1 MQFRELSASELVEGF
16 ALLTTLRPELTSEAF
31 DAFITSQY
39 PKDYRPIG
47 AYQRGELQIYAGVS
61 IRENLELGRHL
72 IVDDFVTYSGCEHLS
87 REMID
92 YLVDYA
98 KMYKCRS
105 LLVWGK
111 QQGISIDDLAGFRP
125 KRDGYIKILG

>member
-16 ALLTTLRPELTSEAF
+16 ALLTTLRTELTSEAF

-47 AYQRGELQIYAGVS
+47 AYQRGELQVYAGVS

-72 IVDDFVTYSGCEHLS
+72 IVDDFVTYSGCENLS
-87 REMID
+87 GEMVD
-92 YLVDYA
+92 YLCDYA
-98 KMYKCRS
+98 KLHKCKS
-105 LLVWGK
+105 ILVWGK
-111 QQGISIDDLAGFRP
+111 QRGLSITDLEEFRP
-125 KRDGYIKILG
+125 KRDVFLKNL

>member
-31 DAFITSQY
+31 DAFITAQY

-47 AYQRGELQIYAGVS
+47 AYERGELQIYAGVS

-72 IVDDFVTYSGCEHLS
+72 IIDDFAAHEGYEYLS

-92 YLVDYA
+92 FLGDYA
-98 KMYKCRS
+98 KMHKCQS
-105 LLVWGK
+105 VLMWGK
-111 QQGISIDDLAGFRP
+111 QRGLSIDDLDGFRP
-125 KRDGYIKILG
+125 KRDGFIKIV

>member
-16 ALLTTLRPELTSEAF
+16 ALLTTLRPELTSDQF

-47 AYQRGELQIYAGVS
+47 AYQRGELQVYAGVS

-72 IVDDFVTYSGCEHLS
+72 IVDDFVTYNGCEHLS

-92 YLVDYA
+92 YLCDYA
-98 KMYKCRS
+98 KIYKCQS
-105 LLVWGK
+105 LVVWG
-111 QQGISIDDLAGFRP
+111 QQRGLKINDLDGFRP
-125 KRDGYIKILG
+125 KRDSFIKIF

>member
-31 DAFITSQY
+31 DAFITAQY

-47 AYQRGELQIYAGVS
+47 AYERGELQIYAGVS

-72 IVDDFVTYSGCEHLS
+72 IIDDFAAHEGYEYLS

-92 YLVDYA
+92 FLGDYA
-98 KMYKCRS
+98 KMYKCQS
-105 LLVWGK
+105 VLMWGK
-111 QQGISIDDLAGFRP
+111 QRGLSIDDLDGFRP
-125 KRDGYIKILG
+125 KRDGFIKIV